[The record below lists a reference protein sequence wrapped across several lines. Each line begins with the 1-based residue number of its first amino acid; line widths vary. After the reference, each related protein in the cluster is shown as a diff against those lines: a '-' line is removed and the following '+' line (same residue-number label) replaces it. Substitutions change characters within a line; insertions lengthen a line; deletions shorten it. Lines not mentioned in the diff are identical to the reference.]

1 MTFFYSHTSVR
12 QKKEGSQQQDDD
24 DDDDN
29 LNGTIDVDELDI
41 DEEAALNTDAN
52 IRVTRPSFSMAC
64 RENNSLLGV
73 GDSDSEPVP
82 VGNRVSAIRFKGFFL
97 SFNFSKFT
105 NANNFKFK
113 QKCRS

>member
-1 MTFFYSHTSVR
+1 MKRVLLSAIKILNFDFFSSHASVR

-24 DDDDN
+24 DDDNDDN

-82 VGNRVSAIRFKGFFL
+82 VGNRVSAIRFKGFC
-97 SFNFSKFT
+97 SKL
-105 NANNFKFK
+105 
-113 QKCRS
+113 